1 MQQRIQ
7 EIFLKQAQS
16 NAENALKDA
25 KTQIDGVTG
34 KAKAELQKQY
44 DTVNSGFQNLKG
56 QVNGAVNKMNQNIK
70 QSNDKFKTKADGSTK
85 NLFEA
90 LWDYIISLFNG
101 VKNAA
106 TNLAKKAKQVGT
118 TTPQSGGRKRG
129 PRISHSKI
137 YFNKRTRRRRR
148 KKTKNKRNKN
158 TKRRRRKKV
167 SRKKR

>member
-1 MQQRIQ
+1 MAAIAQQGGPSVPSAA
-7 EIFLKQAQS
+7 ENTGNFLKQAQS

-137 YFNKRTRRRRR
+137 YFQ
-148 KKTKNKRNKN
+148 
-158 TKRRRRKKV
+158 
-167 SRKKR
+167 

>member
-1 MQQRIQ
+1 M
-7 EIFLKQAQS
+7 
-16 NAENALKDA
+16 
-25 KTQIDGVTG
+25 
-34 KAKAELQKQY
+34 QKQY

-90 LWDYIISLFNG
+90 LRDYIISLFNG

-137 YFNKRTRRRRR
+137 YFHKRTRRRRR
-148 KKTKNKRNKN
+148 KKTKNKKRNKN